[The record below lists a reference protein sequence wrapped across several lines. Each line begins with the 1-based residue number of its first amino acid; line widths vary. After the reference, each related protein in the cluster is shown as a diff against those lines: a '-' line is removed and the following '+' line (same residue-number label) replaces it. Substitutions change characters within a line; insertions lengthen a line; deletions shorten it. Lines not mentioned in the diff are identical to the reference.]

1 MNRIYLLLIS
11 LLLGTGIASA
21 TSITMT
27 FKSNAGGEP
36 TPITTNTQV
45 ADFIDPDPSA
55 LISSVSSV
63 SNVSISSN
71 GLLFSEESNLE
82 FNLTRKKSPSRYVL
96 TCVPYP
102 GEEAE
107 VTVNDLTPQRVSGN
121 NTQLI
126 FEEPDA
132 VKKANINIQSKG
144 RFYLNSM
151 TVVYLIPAELMFPE
165 NEYYVD
171 LDEKDTFKAPQL
183 LVGSSITDVTYK
195 SLNDNVAQVDASTG
209 KVTIKTWGSV
219 TITAT
224 GMYTTQNKKYE
235 KSASYT
241 LYVVPPTVAPG
252 ETATAIWAFTK
263 PLPSGISGSK
273 TVKDIAI
280 NNANGKYLGVWYV
293 DGTFKEK
300 ANIEYYG
307 EKDKGAIRFGEST
320 TNSFNGTLTLKNSR
334 IPENAQIKSISIK
347 GKEYYVATSFN
358 ITASVNGTE
367 VVNSA
372 EAFTWNSTDTITKKV
387 AVENLVGNDIVLKIS
402 SDYGGICLYS
412 VAIDYV
418 VPVPASPS
426 APTVNYLSDIKD
438 ATTDHVNLTG
448 FGQKVGDYFK
458 LEVLYNESDNEVL
471 NYSTTCYSTTLNDV
485 VIEGTVPNAK
495 PAAVRA
501 NKAQGVKDSGELNE
515 PVAGTVTS
523 GAAKFGVASNGTMRF
538 SITKDGVTS
547 PAVSIVFEGKTTGV
561 ESIAVDAETETAPQ
575 YYNLQGMRI
584 AFPTSGVYIVRE
596 GNRITKRIVR

>member
-11 LLLGTGIASA
+11 LLLSTGIASA
-21 TSITMT
+21 SSITMT
-27 FKSNAGGEP
+27 FKSNAGAEP
-36 TPITTNTQV
+36 TPITTETKV
-45 ADFIDPDPSA
+45 TDFIDPDPSA

-71 GLLFSEESNLE
+71 GLLFSEESNLD
-82 FNLTRKKSPSRYVL
+82 FKLKVNKSPLRYVL

-107 VTVNDLTPQRVSGN
+107 VTINDLTPQRVSGN

-144 RFYLNSM
+144 RFYLKSM

-165 NEYYVD
+165 EEYYVD
-171 LDEKDTFKAPQL
+171 LDKKDSFSAPSL
-183 LVGSSITDVTYK
+183 FVGSYIKDVKYK
-195 SLNDNVAQVDASTG
+195 SDHTYVAQVNSSTG
-209 KVTIKTWGSV
+209 AVTINTWGET

-224 GMYTTQNKKYE
+224 GTFNNKEYAAK
-235 KSASYT
+235 YT

-252 ETATAIWAFTK
+252 ETETAYWHFNKVLAEEST
-263 PLPSGISGSK
+263 SK
-273 TVKDIAI
+273 EVKDAPIDNLHGNYLGAWYI
-280 NNANGKYLGVWYV
+280 DGVFKENVNFAFNENNDNRLIILGKYL
-293 DGTFKEK
+293 
-300 ANIEYYG
+300 
-307 EKDKGAIRFGEST
+307 

-334 IPENAQIKSISIK
+334 IPENAQISGIAIK
-347 GKEYYVATSFN
+347 AKVFDTPIPASFN
-358 ITASVNGTE
+358 ITASVNGIE
-367 VVNSA
+367 VANSDKT
-372 EAFTWNSTDTITKKV
+372 FMWDSKDSITKKV
-387 AVENLVGNDIVLKIS
+387 SVDNLVGNDIVLRIK
-402 SDYGGICLYS
+402 SDYGYICLYS
-412 VAIDYV
+412 VAVDYV

-523 GAAKFGVASNGTMRF
+523 GAAKFGVASNGTMIF

>member
-27 FKSNAGGEP
+27 FKSNAGAEP
-36 TPITTNTQV
+36 TPITTETKV
-45 ADFIDPDPSA
+45 TDFIDPDPSSFITA
-55 LISSVSSV
+55 VSSA
-63 SNVSISSN
+63 SNVSLSSE
-71 GLLFSEESNLE
+71 GLLFSGGGSLE
-82 FNLTRKKSPSRYVL
+82 LKLKTSKRILQYVL
-96 TCVPYP
+96 VCSSSQ
-102 GEEAE
+102 GEDAN
-107 VTVNDLTPQRVSGN
+107 VTINNHTQLVSGN
-121 NTQLI
+121 NTELI
-126 FEEPDA
+126 FEESDEA
-132 VKKANINIQSKG
+132 QKASIAITSSGQCYIKS
-144 RFYLNSM
+144 L
-151 TVVYLIPAELMFPE
+151 TVVYINPNELMFPE
-165 NEYYVD
+165 EEYYVD
-171 LDEKDTFKAPQL
+171 LDKKDSFTAPTL
-183 LVGSSITDVTYK
+183 FIGGTRIKNITYK

-209 KVTIKTWGSV
+209 KVSIKTWGSV
-219 TITAT
+219 PITAT
-224 GMYTTQNKKYE
+224 GTFAQSE
-235 KSASYT
+235 VSASYI

-252 ETATAIWAFTK
+252 ETETAYWHLFDFNKGDQI
-263 PLPSGISGSK
+263 GK
-273 TVKDIAI
+273 TLKDTPID
-280 NNANGKYLGVWYV
+280 NVNGNYFGVWYI
-293 DGTFKEK
+293 DGEFKERV
-300 ANIEYYG
+300 EYSCHGSG
-307 EKDKGAIRFGEST
+307 EDRKIWWGT
-320 TNSFNGTLTLKNSR
+320 YLTNSFNGTLTLKNSR

-347 GKEYYVATSFN
+347 GKEYYDATSFN

-501 NKAQGVKDSGELNE
+501 NKVQGVKDSGELNE

-523 GAAKFGVASNGTMRF
+523 GAAKFGVASNGTMIF
-538 SITKDGVTS
+538 YITKDGVTS

>member
-11 LLLGTGIASA
+11 LLLSTGIASA
-21 TSITMT
+21 SSITMT
-27 FKSNAGGEP
+27 FKSNAGAEP
-36 TPITTNTQV
+36 TPITTETKV
-45 ADFIDPDPSA
+45 TDFIDPDPSSFITA
-55 LISSVSSV
+55 VSSA
-63 SNVSISSN
+63 SNVSLSSE
-71 GLLFSEESNLE
+71 GLLFSGGGSLE
-82 FNLTRKKSPSRYVL
+82 LKLKTSKRILQYVL
-96 TCVPYP
+96 VCSSSQ
-102 GEEAE
+102 GEEAN
-107 VTVNDLTPQRVSGN
+107 VTINNHTQLVSGN
-121 NTQLI
+121 NTELI
-126 FEEPDA
+126 FEESDEA
-132 VKKANINIQSKG
+132 KKASIAITSSGQCYIKS
-144 RFYLNSM
+144 L
-151 TVVYLIPAELMFPE
+151 TVVYINPNELMFPE
-165 NEYYVD
+165 EEYYVD
-171 LDEKDTFKAPQL
+171 LDKKDSFTAPTL
-183 LVGSSITDVTYK
+183 FIGGTRIKNITYK

-209 KVTIKTWGSV
+209 KVSIKTWGSV
-219 TITAT
+219 PITAT
-224 GMYTTQNKKYE
+224 GTFASQSE
-235 KSASYT
+235 VSASYI

-252 ETATAIWAFTK
+252 ETETAYWHLFDFK
-263 PLPSGISGSK
+263 KG
-273 TVKDIAI
+273 DQ
-280 NNANGKYLGVWYV
+280 NGKTLKDTPIDNVNGNYFGVWYI
-293 DGTFKEK
+293 DGEFKDRV
-300 ANIEYYG
+300 EYSCYG
-307 EKDKGAIRFGEST
+307 SGEDRKIWWGT
-320 TNSFNGTLTLKNSR
+320 YRTNSFNGTLTLKNSR

-347 GKEYYVATSFN
+347 GKEYFDATSFN

-387 AVENLVGNDIVLKIS
+387 AVENLVGNDIVLNIS

-412 VAIDYV
+412 VAVDYV

-448 FGQKVGDYFK
+448 FGQKEGDYFK

-515 PVAGTVTS
+515 PVVGTVTS
-523 GAAKFGVASNGTMRF
+523 GAAKFGVASNGTMIF

-561 ESIAVDAETETAPQ
+561 ESIAADAETETAPQ

>member
-11 LLLGTGIASA
+11 LLLSTGIASA
-21 TSITMT
+21 SSITMT
-27 FKSNAGGEP
+27 FNSNAGAEP
-36 TPITTNTQV
+36 TPITTETKV
-45 ADFIDPDPSA
+45 TDFIDPDPSSFITA
-55 LISSVSSV
+55 VSSA
-63 SNVSISSN
+63 SNVSLSSE
-71 GLLFSEESNLE
+71 GLLFSGGGSLE
-82 FNLTRKKSPSRYVL
+82 LKLKTSKRILQYVL
-96 TCVPYP
+96 VCSSSQ
-102 GEEAE
+102 GEEAN
-107 VTVNDLTPQRVSGN
+107 VTINNHTQLVSGN
-121 NTQLI
+121 NTELI
-126 FEEPDA
+126 FEESDEA
-132 VKKANINIQSKG
+132 KKASIAITSSGQCYIKS
-144 RFYLNSM
+144 L
-151 TVVYLIPAELMFPE
+151 TVVYINLNELMFPE
-165 NEYYVD
+165 EEYYVD
-171 LDEKDTFKAPQL
+171 LDKKDSFTAPTL
-183 LVGSSITDVTYK
+183 FIGGTRIKNITYK

-209 KVTIKTWGSV
+209 KVSIKTWGSV

-224 GMYTTQNKKYE
+224 GTFAQSE
-235 KSASYT
+235 VSASYT

-426 APTVNYLSDIKD
+426 APTVNYLSDIRD

-501 NKAQGVKDSGELNE
+501 NKVQVVKDSGELNE

-523 GAAKFGVASNGTMRF
+523 GAAKFGVASNGTMIF

>member
-21 TSITMT
+21 SSITMT
-27 FKSNAGGEP
+27 FNSNAGAEP
-36 TPITTNTQV
+36 TPITTETKV
-45 ADFIDPDPSA
+45 TDFIDPDPSSFITA
-55 LISSVSSV
+55 VSSA
-63 SNVSISSN
+63 SNVSLSSE
-71 GLLFSEESNLE
+71 GLLFSGGGSLE
-82 FNLTRKKSPSRYVL
+82 LKLKTSKRILQYVL
-96 TCVPYP
+96 VCSSSQ
-102 GEEAE
+102 GEEAN
-107 VTVNDLTPQRVSGN
+107 VTINNHTQLVSGN
-121 NTQLI
+121 NTELI
-126 FEEPDA
+126 FEESDEA
-132 VKKANINIQSKG
+132 QKASIAITSSGQCYIKS
-144 RFYLNSM
+144 L
-151 TVVYLIPAELMFPE
+151 TVVYINPNELMFPE
-165 NEYYVD
+165 EEYYVD
-171 LDEKDTFKAPQL
+171 LDKKDSFTAPTL
-183 LVGSSITDVTYK
+183 FIGGTRIKNITYK

-209 KVTIKTWGSV
+209 KVSIKTWGSV
-219 TITAT
+219 PITAT
-224 GMYTTQNKKYE
+224 GTFASRE
-235 KSASYT
+235 VSASYI

-252 ETATAIWAFTK
+252 ETETAYWHLFDFNK
-263 PLPSGISGSK
+263 G
-273 TVKDIAI
+273 DQ
-280 NNANGKYLGVWYV
+280 NGKTLKDTPIDNVNGNYFGVWYI
-293 DGTFKEK
+293 DGEF
-300 ANIEYYG
+300 
-307 EKDKGAIRFGEST
+307 KDKVEYSCYGSGEDRKIWWGT
-320 TNSFNGTLTLKNSR
+320 YLTNSFNGTLTLKNSR

-347 GKEYYVATSFN
+347 GKEYFVATSFN

-426 APTVNYLSDIKD
+426 APTVNYLSDIKE